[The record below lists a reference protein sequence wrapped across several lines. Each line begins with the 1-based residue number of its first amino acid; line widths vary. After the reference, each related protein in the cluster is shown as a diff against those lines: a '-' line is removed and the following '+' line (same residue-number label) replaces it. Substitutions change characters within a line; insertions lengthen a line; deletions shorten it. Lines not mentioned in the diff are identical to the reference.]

1 MTRIMSTFF
10 MFWLYAAPAARMAAL
25 QKLRFI
31 GIATHDGLG
40 LGEDGPTHQP
50 VSLANF
56 YRGLPNIHFFR
67 PADAEEVIGSWAAA
81 LEDVDHP
88 SLISLSRQACPL
100 LPGTDRAQ
108 VSKGAY
114 VIYGPAAGE
123 EVELV
128 LIGTGCET
136 ARAIQVAEKLET
148 EGVVSK
154 GKVRVVSM
162 PSQQHFDKQ
171 PASYRRSVLPLS
183 KAPVVAIEA
192 WGSLSWPRYAHAGCH
207 MHTFGLSAPQE
218 VLYEHFGFG
227 VDNLT
232 SKIGEYYKGLN
243 GEIPGVGE
251 FGELLNGFMQ
261 DRHYAG
267 KYDMLGNASF
277 Y

>member
-1 MTRIMSTFF
+1 

-67 PADAEEVIGSWAAA
+67 PADAEEVIGAWSAA
-81 LEDVDHP
+81 LSDADHP
-88 SLISLSRQACPL
+88 SLLSLSRQAVPL
-100 LPGTDRAQ
+100 LPGTDRSK

-114 VIYGPAAGE
+114 VIHGPKEGE
-123 EVELV
+123 SADLV
-128 LIGTGCET
+128 IIGTGCET
-136 ARAIQVAEKLET
+136 SRVVKVAEKLESS
-148 EGVVSK
+148 GAVAK

-162 PSQQHFDKQ
+162 PSQQHFDRQ
-171 PASYRRSVLPLS
+171 SVEYRRSVLPLTTT
-183 KAPVVAIEA
+183 PVVAVEA
-192 WGSLSWPRYAHAGCH
+192 WGSLSWPRYAHAGCFL
-207 MHTFGLSAPQE
+207 HTFGLSAPQD

-232 SKIGEYYKGLN
+232 EKIGSWVQGL
-243 GEIPGVGE
+243 GGKVPGVGE
-251 FGELLNGFMQ
+251 FDELLDGHMK
-261 DRHYAG
+261 DKHYAG
-267 KYDMLGNASF
+267 KYDMLGNAS
-277 Y
+277 YY